1 MNLSRRRRQ
10 IEMLAGRIS
19 PFAPADPSEV
29 DETVENVDLS
39 KRTVYSVQQGVT
51 IRWLAIVFGMTDHK
65 VKTRLKSLAPLAV
78 GSYNQPLYSVPE
90 AAAYLVDPK
99 TDLKDFLTSI
109 KEEDLPDDLRLKF
122 WNARRARNKVLQ
134 EEGEHFHASDVMA
147 KFSEMLLSVREK
159 LQLIPE
165 KVERMTGIT
174 PEQYKLIRG
183 AVDAVQEEMYKAI
196 LEMAE
201 NDNTP
206 SVLGGDEEDEV
217 VL

>member
-10 IEMLAGRIS
+10 IELLAGRIK
-19 PFAPADPSEV
+19 PGTPADPSEV
-29 DETVENVDLS
+29 DDKTEEVDLS
-39 KRTVYSVQQGVT
+39 KRTVYAVQQGVT
-51 IRWLAIVFGMTDHK
+51 IRWLAIVFAMTDHM
-65 VKTRLKSLAPLAV
+65 VKTRLKTLAPISV
-78 GSYNQPLYSVPE
+78 GGYNQPLYSVPE
-90 AAAYLVDPK
+90 AAALLVEPK

-109 KEEDLPDDLRLKF
+109 KEDDLPDDLRLKF

-134 EEGEHFHASDVMA
+134 EEGEHFHQADVMA

-196 LEMAE
+196 LEMAD
-201 NDNTP
+201 NDNTQ
-206 SVLGGDEEDEV
+206 SVLGDEEDEV